1 MRAFESA
8 AQAFEFAAQA
18 PGSAVRAIES
28 AVPVVES
35 AAGAQVPENVP
46 EGAVWSALEDVH
58 DPEIPAVSVVDLGV
72 IRSVTTTENTIQVEL
87 LPTFVGCPAIEIM
100 QERIRERLASFAARV
115 DVAVSFAEPW
125 TSERITPAGRR
136 KLKASGFAPPSGAA
150 AGPNAVIALAP
161 AARCPYCDSRRVV
174 LENAFGPTLCRSIY
188 YCTECRQPFE
198 QFKSV

>member
-1 MRAFESA
+1 VRALESA
-8 AQAFEFAAQA
+8 DQA
-18 PGSAVRAIES
+18 PGPAVRPIES
-28 AVPVVES
+28 AD
-35 AAGAQVPENVP
+35 GAHGVR
-46 EGAVWSALEDVH
+46 AVWAALEDVH

-72 IRSVTTTENTIQVEL
+72 IRSVAVTDDAIRVEL
-87 LPTFVGCPAIEIM
+87 LPTFVGCPAIELM
-100 QERIRERLASFAARV
+100 REGIRERLAPLASRI

-136 KLKASGFAPPSGAA
+136 KLKESGFAPPNATGAA
-150 AGPNAVIALAP
+150 TSVIPLAP

-198 QFKSV
+198 QFKAV